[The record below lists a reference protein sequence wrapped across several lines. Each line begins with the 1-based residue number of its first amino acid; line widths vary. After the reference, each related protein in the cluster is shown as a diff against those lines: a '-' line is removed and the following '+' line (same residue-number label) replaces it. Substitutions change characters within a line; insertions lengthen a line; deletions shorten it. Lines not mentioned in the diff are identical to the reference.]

1 MLECYLTSKEL
12 YNSKTQRDKYKI
24 EMQGCLFDWFLLGGS
39 VFDSQSSFV
48 SLNCGIFFLK
58 ALALL
63 LFNL

>member
-12 YNSKTQRDKYKI
+12 YNSKNQRDKYKI
-24 EMQGCLFDWFLLGGS
+24 EMQGCLFDWFLQGGS

-48 SLNCGIFFLK
+48 SLNYGIFFLE